1 MANQR
6 WENEPVILRS
16 HDRDEKRR
24 HGSPQS
30 TGLDSDTSA
39 DNAVGWI
46 CGAPE
51 SHQVHEDH
59 RDRWMQGESSLQIW
73 IQMLYLDSNEDLS
86 ELFTLSFIIFHY
98 RRADS
103 PPPVLEQLTVH
114 NKTDEFKSYGVTRD
128 GRIFFINEEAK
139 STTWLHPV
147 TGEAV
152 ITGHR
157 KTPDLPT
164 GWEEGYTFEG
174 ARCFINHN
182 ERKVTCKH
190 PVSGVPSQD
199 NCIFVVN
206 EQPAPK
212 ASSEKDS
219 SSDKKERPMSTM
231 SEASNYTGGS
241 DYSTFPGSPTT
252 TPSRSSKKVHN
263 FGKRSNS
270 IKRNPNAPVVK
281 SSWLYK
287 QDSTGMK
294 LWKKRWFVLSD
305 MCLFYYR
312 DDKEDNIL
320 GSILLPSFHISMLSV
335 DDHISRKYAF
345 KATHPNMRT
354 YYFCTDTAKEMES
367 WMKVMTDAALVH
379 TEPVRRMDKLK
390 VDQRTP
396 QELNNLLNHRVLTRP
411 EIQNNER
418 NREPLRQHSLSRV
431 DDKRQKDNSQ
441 REREYYT
448 LQRDGERYSLKK
460 DGVSYTLQKDGERYL
475 LHKDGE
481 KYLLRKDGE
490 KTYLHKDGEVCT
502 IHRELE
508 KYAVQKVDEKYT
520 VSPTEERYA
529 PSKDG
534 EKYLLT
540 KDGEKYALQK
550 VGDRHLLQKD
560 VQKPHKEVKRQ
571 LSLKETD
578 RYSTMRADSKYGTI
592 QVVDKYGAVREVKK
606 YATLREGDRY
616 AMLRDA
622 EKYATVRGG
631 DKYGFQRD
639 PSAERTLTK
648 ISSIKLQPAQA
659 AAIAAAVS
667 ASRQASLNAQKPA
680 QVNGSGSTSE
690 ELTVDCSPAEG
701 DPGQCGGTL
710 KSPAP
715 AQESERGLSRTNSM
729 QQLEHWVRTHRTR
742 GADEDARSVTSY
754 QTLPRNMPSH
764 RAQMVPRYPEG
775 YRTLPRNSLMRPDS
789 ICSVAGSVYD
799 RALRPASTSTVMT
812 TAEKRRS
819 MRDDTMWQLYE
830 WQQRQAFS
838 RQTVSH
844 YGTLPSTKTM
854 GNISEHAVAHSIPTS
869 PSHGSL
875 AVYSTFSPPRQQAPP
890 NPSSSQSE
898 VSSPVFRG
906 DLTLEP
912 RHRAH
917 VVKYGYQTDRRSIA
931 GSVPA
936 QTITAQSLQ
945 GKTPEELTLML
956 IKLRRQQAEL
966 NSLREHTVSQLM
978 ALGLEG
984 PNPKTDVLS
993 HHLQRNLIYL
1003 ESQTKENEPLIFMIH
1018 TMIENSAP
1026 RPQLYQQ
1033 ISPEDFKDGSFV
1045 QRTEEADVDTKLS
1058 RLCEQDKAVRM
1069 QEEKLQQLHREK
1081 HTLETALLSAS
1092 QELSEQSGSNATAT
1106 QSLIQQ
1112 RDVLQNGLL
1121 STCRELTRVS
1131 TELERSWREYDRLS
1145 ADVTLAK
1152 SNLLE
1157 QLEALG
1163 SPQTEPPSQ
1172 RHIQIQ
1178 KELWRIQD
1186 VMEAL
1191 AKNKP
1196 QRSADAGFPGSKPLS
1211 SQQKNEAVTTLPLSP
1226 PKEGD
1231 PVPPRPPLPQYYD
1244 STERPPQV
1252 PPHHPHPGG
1261 RLPPHT
1267 HRPEDR
1273 KASSRNGAHSAPDYR
1288 LYKSEPE
1295 LTTVKEE
1302 VDEANGEDKDRTE
1315 TSTEG
1320 KDPGASKAPPH
1331 PVGIVPP
1338 RTKSPMSPPESSTIA
1353 SYVTLRKTKKPEPRS
1368 QDRPRSA
1375 VDQMGFGEREVGRQR
1390 MSVEEQ
1396 LERMRRN
1403 QEATSL
1409 REKRRETPS
1418 RSPSFSKDNPFLT
1431 LQTRVQAEGACAD
1444 PVELEAALQQLKVSH
1459 MEQNREAE
1467 ETNAE
1472 QRDGE
1477 VSRAEEVK
1485 NEECEEVQQEEDVTP
1500 QSVKEP
1506 HAEAN
1511 SVEDPELCE
1520 SQRVVILDLQTEPRR
1535 VEIVNFQPF
1544 EDDESRD
1551 QDLTSSP
1558 TNTTTE
1564 NSFQTPEPET
1574 PSPEPHEEVHEEV
1587 HEEEVTQQN
1596 MKEEKLEKNLDSND
1610 QLTADDKKLNNNNNN
1625 MLAAQTFTLVTSDT

>member
-1 MANQR
+1 MA
-6 WENEPVILRS
+6 
-16 HDRDEKRR
+16 
-24 HGSPQS
+24 
-30 TGLDSDTSA
+30 A
-39 DNAVGWI
+39 DPKPDWLS
-46 CGAPE
+46 CLP
-51 SHQVHEDH
+51 
-59 RDRWMQGESSLQIW
+59 SSW
-73 IQMLYLDSNEDLS
+73 
-86 ELFTLSFIIFHY
+86 
-98 RRADS
+98 
-103 PPPVLEQLTVH
+103 
-114 NKTDEFKSYGVTRD
+114 SYGVTRD

-190 PVSGVPSQD
+190 PVSGIPSQD

-241 DYSTFPGSPTT
+241 DYSTFPGSPVTNVTTGTT
-252 TPSRSSKKVHN
+252 TTSSASSTRPSRSSKKVHN

-312 DDKEDNIL
+312 DEKEDSIL

-379 TEPVRRMDKLK
+379 SEPVRRMDKLK
-390 VDQRTP
+390 VDQRAP

-418 NREPLRQHSLSRV
+418 NREPLRQHSLSRL
-431 DDKRQKDNSQ
+431 DDKRQKDIEKHNSQ

-448 LQRDGERYSLKK
+448 LQRDGEKYSLKK

-490 KTYLHKDGEVCT
+490 KTYLHKDGEVCA

-520 VSPTEERYA
+520 VTPTEERYA

-534 EKYLLT
+534 EKYLLA

-550 VGDRHLLQKD
+550 VGDRHMLQKD
-560 VQKPHKEVKRQ
+560 TQKAAPHKEVKRQ
-571 LSLKETD
+571 LSLKETE

-592 QVVDKYGAVREVKK
+592 QVVDKYGTVREVKK
-606 YATLREGDRY
+606 YATLREGDKY
-616 AMLRDA
+616 AMIRDA
-622 EKYATVRGG
+622 EKYATIRGG
-631 DKYGFQRD
+631 EKYGFQRD

-667 ASRQASLNAQKPA
+667 ASRQASLNTPKPV
-680 QVNGSGSTSE
+680 QVNGSGSTQG
-690 ELTVDCSPAEG
+690 ELTVDCCPAEG
-701 DPGQCGGTL
+701 DTSQSGGPV

-715 AQESERGLSRTNSM
+715 VQEPERGLSRTNSM
-729 QQLEHWVRTHRTR
+729 QQLEHWVRTHRR
-742 GADEDARSVTSY
+742 GVDDDARSVTSY

-764 RAQMVPRYPEG
+764 RAQIVPRYPEG
-775 YRTLPRNSLMRPDS
+775 YRTLPRNSMMRPDS

-799 RALRPASTSTVMT
+799 RALRPASTSTVIT

-838 RQTVSH
+838 RQSLAQPTAGSH

-875 AVYSTFSPPRQQAPP
+875 ALYSTFSPPRQQAPH
-890 NPSSSQSE
+890 NPGSSQSE
-898 VSSPVFRG
+898 VSSPVSRA
-906 DLTLEP
+906 DITLEP

-917 VVKYGYQTDRRSIA
+917 LVKYGYQPDRRSIA
-931 GSVPA
+931 GNFPS

-984 PNPKTDVLS
+984 PNAKTDVLS

-1033 ISPEDFKDGSFV
+1033 ISPDDYKDGSFV
-1045 QRTEEADVDTKLS
+1045 PRTEEADIDTKLS

-1092 QELSEQSGSNATAT
+1092 QELSEQSSSNPTAT

-1131 TELERSWREYDRLS
+1131 TELERSWRDYDRLS

-1152 SNLLE
+1152 TNLLE

-1196 QRSADAGFPGSKPLS
+1196 QRSSDAGFPGSKPLS
-1211 SQQKNEAVTTLPLSP
+1211 SQQKDEAVTLLPLSP
-1226 PKEGD
+1226 LKEGD

-1244 STERPPQV
+1244 STERPPHV
-1252 PPHHPHPGG
+1252 PPHHSHHSG
-1261 RLPPHT
+1261 RLTPHT

-1273 KASSRNGAHSAPDYR
+1273 KASSRNGAHSQAPDYR

-1302 VDEANGEDKDRTE
+1302 VDEANGEDKDKTE
-1315 TSTEG
+1315 TSAES
-1320 KDPGASKAPPH
+1320 KDPAASKAPPH
-1331 PVGIVPP
+1331 PVGIIPP
-1338 RTKSPMSPPESSTIA
+1338 RAKSPMSPPESSTIA
-1353 SYVTLRKTKKPEPRS
+1353 SYVTLRKTKKPEPKS
-1368 QDRPRSA
+1368 DRPRSA
-1375 VDQMGFGEREVGRQR
+1375 VDQMGFGEREVGRPR

-1431 LQTRVQAEGACAD
+1431 LQTRVHVEGACAD

-1459 MEQNREAE
+1459 MEQSRDAAEAE
-1467 ETNAE
+1467 ESSTEQTAE
-1472 QRDGE
+1472 E
-1477 VSRAEEVK
+1477 VQRAEELK
-1485 NEECEEVQQEEDVTP
+1485 NDECEEVQQDGDVTM
-1500 QSVKEP
+1500 QSVKALQ
-1506 HAEAN
+1506 AETN
-1511 SVEDPELCE
+1511 SMDSELCE
-1520 SQRVVILDLQTEPRR
+1520 SQRVVILDLHTEPQR

-1564 NSFQTPEPET
+1564 NSSFQTPEPET
-1574 PSPEPHEEVHEEV
+1574 PSPEPHEEEPD
-1587 HEEEVTQQN
+1587 VTQRN
-1596 MKEEKLEKNLDSND
+1596 MREEKLEKSLDSNN

-1625 MLAAQTFTLVTSDT
+1625 VLAAQTFTLVTSDT

>member
-1 MANQR
+1 MA
-6 WENEPVILRS
+6 
-16 HDRDEKRR
+16 
-24 HGSPQS
+24 
-30 TGLDSDTSA
+30 A
-39 DNAVGWI
+39 DPKPDWLS
-46 CGAPE
+46 CLP
-51 SHQVHEDH
+51 
-59 RDRWMQGESSLQIW
+59 SSW
-73 IQMLYLDSNEDLS
+73 
-86 ELFTLSFIIFHY
+86 
-98 RRADS
+98 
-103 PPPVLEQLTVH
+103 
-114 NKTDEFKSYGVTRD
+114 SYGVTRD

-190 PVSGVPSQD
+190 PVSGIPSQD

-206 EQPAPK
+206 EHMNCGKRVHPDRPIEAPDRPAPK
-212 ASSEKDS
+212 GSSEQGS

-241 DYSTFPGSPTT
+241 DYSTFPGSPATT
-252 TPSRSSKKVHN
+252 VTTGITTSTSSTRPSRSSKKVHN

-281 SSWLYK
+281 SNWLYK

-312 DDKEDNIL
+312 DEKEDSIL

-379 TEPVRRMDKLK
+379 TEPVRRSDKLK
-390 VDQRTP
+390 VDHRTP

-418 NREPLRQHSLSRV
+418 NREPVRQHSLSRA
-431 DDKRQKDNSQ
+431 DDKRQKDMEKLGGQ

-460 DGVSYTLQKDGERYL
+460 DGVSYLLQKDGEKYL

-481 KYLLRKDGE
+481 KYMLRKDGE
-490 KTYLHKDGEVCT
+490 KFSLQKDGEVYA

-508 KYAVQKVDEKYT
+508 KYTVQKVDEKYT
-520 VSPTEERYA
+520 VAPTEEKYA
-529 PSKDG
+529 PAKDR

-550 VGDRHLLQKD
+550 GGDRHTLQKD
-560 VQKPHKEVKRQ
+560 GQKYVPQKEVKRQ

-578 RYSTMRADSKYGTI
+578 RYSTLKEMDHKYGTI
-592 QVVDKYGAVREVKK
+592 HVVDKYGTMKEVRK
-606 YATLREGDRY
+606 YSTLREGDKY
-616 AMLRDA
+616 ATLRDA
-622 EKYATVRGG
+622 EKYATIRDG

-639 PSAERTLTK
+639 PNADQSLTK

-667 ASRQASLNAQKPA
+667 ASRQGQANLNAQKAA
-680 QVNGSGSTSE
+680 QANSSGSGSGSGSGTGE
-690 ELTVDCSPAEG
+690 PTAECSPAELDG
-701 DPGQCGGTL
+701 SLARGPVT
-710 KSPAP
+710 SPAP
-715 AQESERGLSRTNSM
+715 VQEPERGLSRTNSM
-729 QQLEHWVRTHRTR
+729 QQLEHWVRTHRSRGLDDDTR
-742 GADEDARSVTSY
+742 SITSY

-764 RAQMVPRYPEG
+764 RAHIVPRYPEG
-775 YRTLPRNSLMRPDS
+775 YRTLPRNSMIRPDS

-799 RALRPASTSTVMT
+799 RALRPASTSSVT
-812 TAEKRRS
+812 TAEKRQS

-838 RQTVSH
+838 RQSLAQPSAVGH

-854 GNISEHAVAHSIPTS
+854 GNISEHAVTHSIPTS

-875 AVYSTFSPPRQQAPP
+875 ALYSTFSPPRQQVAH
-890 NPSSSQSE
+890 NPSNSHSE

-906 DLTLEP
+906 DVTLD
-912 RHRAH
+912 RRQRAH
-917 VVKYGYQTDRRSIA
+917 LAKYGYPTDRRSIA
-931 GSVPA
+931 AGVPP
-936 QTITAQSLQ
+936 QTITPQSLQ
-945 GKTPEELTLML
+945 GKTPEELTLLL

-966 NSLREHTVSQLM
+966 NSLREHTVAQLM
-978 ALGLEG
+978 ALGMEG
-984 PNPKTDVLS
+984 PNPK
-993 HHLQRNLIYL
+993 
-1003 ESQTKENEPLIFMIH
+1003 
-1018 TMIENSAP
+1018 
-1026 RPQLYQQ
+1026 
-1033 ISPEDFKDGSFV
+1033 ISPDDYKDGSLIR
-1045 QRTEEADVDTKLS
+1045 RTEEPDIDTKLS

-1092 QELSEQSGSNATAT
+1092 QELSEQSGSNAAAT
-1106 QSLIQQ
+1106 QSLVQQ

-1121 STCRELTRVS
+1121 STCRELSRVN
-1131 TELERSWREYDRLS
+1131 TELERSWREYDRLE

-1196 QRSADAGFPGSKPLS
+1196 QRGTDNTDFPGSKPLS
-1211 SQQKNEAVTTLPLSP
+1211 SAQKNE
-1226 PKEGD
+1226 
-1231 PVPPRPPLPQYYD
+1231 Q
-1244 STERPPQV
+1244 
-1252 PPHHPHPGG
+1252 
-1261 RLPPHT
+1261 
-1267 HRPEDR
+1267 
-1273 KASSRNGAHSAPDYR
+1273 APDYR

-1302 VDEANGEDKDRTE
+1302 VDEANGEDKDKTE
-1315 TSTEG
+1315 TTAEG
-1320 KDPGASKAPPH
+1320 KDAAPSKAPPY

-1353 SYVTLRKTKKPEPRS
+1353 SYVTLRKTKKPESRS
-1368 QDRPRSA
+1368 DRPRSA
-1375 VDQMGFGEREVGRQR
+1375 VDQMGFGEREVGRTR

-1396 LERMRRN
+1396 LERIRRN
-1403 QEATSL
+1403 QEASSL
-1409 REKRRETPS
+1409 REKKRETPS
-1418 RSPSFSKDNPFLT
+1418 RSPSFSKDNPFVT
-1431 LQTRVQAEGACAD
+1431 MQTRAPAEGACAD
-1444 PVELEAALQQLKVSH
+1444 PVELQAALQQLKVSH
-1459 MEQNREAE
+1459 MEQSRTEEAAGTRRVRLTPTAPQE
-1467 ETNAE
+1467 LL
-1472 QRDGE
+1472 
-1477 VSRAEEVK
+1477 RAEEVK
-1485 NEECEEVQQEEDVTP
+1485 DDRCEEVQQGKNLAL
-1500 QSVKEP
+1500 QSVKQP
-1506 HAEAN
+1506 QAETN
-1511 SVEDPELCE
+1511 SVDNELCE
-1520 SQRVVILDLQTEPRR
+1520 SQRVVILDLGTEPQR
-1535 VEIVNFQPF
+1535 VEIVNLEPF
-1544 EDDESRD
+1544 EDDESRE

-1574 PSPEPHEEVHEEV
+1574 PSPEPK
-1587 HEEEVTQQN
+1587 EEEGDMTQQTTR
-1596 MKEEKLEKNLDSND
+1596 EGKLETSLDSYN
-1610 QLTADDKKLNNNNNN
+1610 QFTADDKKHNNNNNN
-1625 MLAAQTFTLVTSDT
+1625 MLASQTFTLVSSDT

>member
-1 MANQR
+1 MA
-6 WENEPVILRS
+6 
-16 HDRDEKRR
+16 
-24 HGSPQS
+24 
-30 TGLDSDTSA
+30 A
-39 DNAVGWI
+39 DPKPDWLS
-46 CGAPE
+46 CLP
-51 SHQVHEDH
+51 
-59 RDRWMQGESSLQIW
+59 SSW
-73 IQMLYLDSNEDLS
+73 
-86 ELFTLSFIIFHY
+86 
-98 RRADS
+98 
-103 PPPVLEQLTVH
+103 
-114 NKTDEFKSYGVTRD
+114 SYGVTRD

-190 PVSGVPSQD
+190 PVSGIPSQD

-206 EQPAPK
+206 EHVNCVKLFHPDKPPEVLTRPAPK
-212 ASSEKDS
+212 ASTEQGSS

-241 DYSTFPGSPTT
+241 DYSTFPGSPATTVTTATT
-252 TPSRSSKKVHN
+252 TSTSSTRPSRSSKKVHN

-281 SSWLYK
+281 SNWLYK

-312 DDKEDNIL
+312 DEKEDNIL

-335 DDHISRKYAF
+335 DDHISKKYAF

-379 TEPVRRMDKLK
+379 TEPVRRLDKLK

-431 DDKRQKDNSQ
+431 DDKRQKEEKLNSQ

-448 LQRDGERYSLKK
+448 LQRDGERYSMKK
-460 DGVSYTLQKDGERYL
+460 DGMSYTVQKDGERYL
-475 LHKDGE
+475 LHTEGE

-490 KTYLHKDGEVCT
+490 KALLQKDDVCA
-502 IHRELE
+502 IHRDVE
-508 KYAVQKVDEKYT
+508 KYAIQKVDDKYT
-520 VSPTEERYA
+520 VTPTEDKYA
-529 PSKDG
+529 PAKDG

-550 VGDRHLLQKD
+550 VGDRHTLQKD
-560 VQKPHKEVKRQ
+560 SQKYVPQKEVKRQ

-578 RYSTMRADSKYGTI
+578 RYSTMREGENKYGTL
-592 QVVDKYGAVREVKK
+592 QVVDKYGALKEVKK

-616 AMLRDA
+616 ALKDV

-639 PSAERTLTK
+639 PSVERPLTK

-667 ASRQASLNAQKPA
+667 ASRQGQANLSVQKPVL
-680 QVNGSGSTSE
+680 VNGSGSSAGEQTG
-690 ELTVDCSPAEG
+690 DCSPAEV
-701 DPGQCGGTL
+701 DNSLAVVPG

-715 AQESERGLSRTNSM
+715 VQEPEKGLSRTNSM

-742 GADEDARSVTSY
+742 GLEDDTRSITSY

-764 RAQMVPRYPEG
+764 RAQIAPRYPEG
-775 YRTLPRNSLMRPDS
+775 YRTLPRNSVMRPDS

-799 RALRPASTSTVMT
+799 RALRPVSTSTVG

-830 WQQRQAFS
+830 WQQRQAYS
-838 RQTVSH
+838 RQSLAQPTGVGH
-844 YGTLPSTKTM
+844 YGTLPTTKTM
-854 GNISEHAVAHSIPTS
+854 GNISDHAVAHSIPTS

-875 AVYSTFSPPRQQAPP
+875 ALYSTFSPPRQQVAHNP
-890 NPSSSQSE
+890 NSPHSE

-906 DLTLEP
+906 DGTLD
-912 RHRAH
+912 RHKAH
-917 VVKYGYQTDRRSIA
+917 ITKYGYPPDRRSIA
-931 GSVPA
+931 VPA
-936 QTITAQSLQ
+936 PPQTITAQSLQ
-945 GKTPEELTLML
+945 GKTPEELTLLL

-966 NSLREHTVSQLM
+966 NSLREHTVAQLM

-984 PNPKTDVLS
+984 PNAKVNPDD
-993 HHLQRNLIYL
+993 Y
-1003 ESQTKENEPLIFMIH
+1003 
-1018 TMIENSAP
+1018 
-1026 RPQLYQQ
+1026 
-1033 ISPEDFKDGSFV
+1033 KDSGFV
-1045 QRTEEADVDTKLS
+1045 QRTEEADIDTKLS
-1058 RLCEQDKAVRM
+1058 RLCEQDKMVRM

-1092 QELSEQSGSNATAT
+1092 QELSEQGGSNSAAR
-1106 QSLIQQ
+1106 QSLVQQ

-1121 STCRELTRVS
+1121 STCRELSRVS
-1131 TELERSWREYDRLS
+1131 NELERSWREYDRLGT
-1145 ADVTLAK
+1145 DVNLAK

-1196 QRSADAGFPGSKPLS
+1196 QRSSDSSFPGSKPLS
-1211 SQQKNEAVTTLPLSP
+1211 SLQKNE
-1226 PKEGD
+1226 
-1231 PVPPRPPLPQYYD
+1231 Q
-1244 STERPPQV
+1244 
-1252 PPHHPHPGG
+1252 
-1261 RLPPHT
+1261 
-1267 HRPEDR
+1267 
-1273 KASSRNGAHSAPDYR
+1273 APDYR

-1302 VDEANGEDKDRTE
+1302 VDEANGEDKDKAE
-1315 TSTEG
+1315 TSADS
-1320 KDPGASKAPPH
+1320 KDSIASKVPPY

-1338 RTKSPMSPPESSTIA
+1338 RTKSPMTSPESSTIA
-1353 SYVTLRKTKKPEPRS
+1353 SYVTLRKTKKPESRS
-1368 QDRPRSA
+1368 DRPRSA
-1375 VDQMGFGEREVGRQR
+1375 VDQAGFGEREVGRTR

-1396 LERMRRN
+1396 LERIRRN
-1403 QEATSL
+1403 QQASSL
-1409 REKRRETPS
+1409 REKKRETPS
-1418 RSPSFSKDNPFLT
+1418 RSPSFSKDNPFVH
-1431 LQTRVQAEGACAD
+1431 LQTRLQAEGEGAN
-1444 PVELEAALQQLKVSH
+1444 PVELEAALQQLKVSGQ
-1459 MEQNREAE
+1459 MEQSRMAGDAAGSP
-1467 ETNAE
+1467 TGPAP
-1472 QRDGE
+1472 QE
-1477 VSRAEEVK
+1477 VQNAEEVK
-1485 NEECEEVQQEEDVTP
+1485 NGKGDVRQDGDVTLL
-1500 QSVKEP
+1500 SVKEP
-1506 HAEAN
+1506 PAERN
-1511 SVEDPELCE
+1511 STEPELCE
-1520 SQRVVILDLQTEPRR
+1520 SQRVLIVDLGTEPQR
-1535 VEIVNFQPF
+1535 VELVNLQPF

-1564 NSFQTPEPET
+1564 NSFQTPEPAT
-1574 PSPEPHEEVHEEV
+1574 PSPEPR
-1587 HEEEVTQQN
+1587 EEEPDDQQQTSG
-1596 MKEEKLEKNLDSND
+1596 EEKLQKNLDSSE
-1610 QLTADDKKLNNNNNN
+1610 QITADEKKHSNNNNN
-1625 MLAAQTFTLVTSDT
+1625 MLASQTFTLVSSDT